1 MGGNPYD
8 PLTTTNSSEELTMA
22 DANLKASTAPAERH
36 IKIQQAERER
46 PYSLRPQDT
55 ASILSVA

>member
-22 DANLKASTAPAERH
+22 DANLKASTALAERH
-36 IKIQQAERER
+36 IKRNGRSRSACWIHG
-46 PYSLRPQDT
+46 
-55 ASILSVA
+55 